1 MKKNMAK
8 AFFITV
14 GILLLTFLILGIYPF
29 GNKTVV
35 VIDSNTQYVTFLSYL
50 KSILL
55 TNNDFK
61 YTFSA
66 TLGENMIP
74 LIGYYLMSIFNLF
87 VIFFRIENIK
97 ILFTILILVKIGL
110 CAVTMEYYLEK
121 KYKKNT
127 LIFSICY
134 ALMTYN
140 IVYMYHIMWLDSIML
155 FPLVILGLDYI
166 FENKSAAL
174 YIFALALSI
183 ICNYY
188 FNIETLILKR
198 Q

>member
-55 TNNDFK
+55 TNNGFK

-87 VIFFRIENIK
+87 VIFF
-97 ILFTILILVKIGL
+97 
-110 CAVTMEYYLEK
+110 
-121 KYKKNT
+121 
-127 LIFSICY
+127 
-134 ALMTYN
+134 
-140 IVYMYHIMWLDSIML
+140 
-155 FPLVILGLDYI
+155 
-166 FENKSAAL
+166 
-174 YIFALALSI
+174 
-183 ICNYY
+183 YY
-188 FNIETLILKR
+188 FIYTFLKSCI
-198 Q
+198 